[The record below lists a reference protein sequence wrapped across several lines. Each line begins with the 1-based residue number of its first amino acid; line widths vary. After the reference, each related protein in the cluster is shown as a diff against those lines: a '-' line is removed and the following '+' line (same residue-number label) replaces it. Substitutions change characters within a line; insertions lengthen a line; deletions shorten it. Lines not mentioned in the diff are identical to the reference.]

1 MKKKFIILFSLLV
14 LILLPGASA
23 LKVVSTTT
31 VTWDPIRYIGGDR
44 VEAIYIADPTICPH
58 MQSDIIP
65 NRIQMQKDFIRD
77 ADLFVAINGSVD
89 QSYVMPFVDDYM
101 QANNYGTV
109 DWVTLKDPAMTWNT
123 PEQAKAL
130 STEVAGWLIDA
141 DPANRTYYESRL
153 TDYLAQIDAVDL
165 TPEER
170 AQISGQDV
178 VVMVWQKEAAED
190 WLGLH
195 VVNIFAPEF
204 YMGGK
209 YTPMKLV
216 DDMQANPGNYG
227 NVKYVIENMQS
238 GEVAKG
244 VHEYLTTNGVPA
256 QRVIFTNFPK
266 SIPGVDTLPDVLEYN
281 KNLVNPATAAAAA
294 GADQTTSPVT
304 TKAPVALPVVLAAL
318 GVIAV
323 AAFRK
328 K

>member
-1 MKKKFIILFSLLV
+1 MQKKIIILFSLLV

-31 VTWDPIRYIGGDR
+31 VTWDPIQYIGGDK

-101 QANNYGTV
+101 KANNYGTV

-123 PEQAKAL
+123 PDNAKAL
-130 STEVAGWLIDA
+130 ATEVGGWLIAA
-141 DPANRTYYESRL
+141 DPANQTYYESRL

-165 TPEER
+165 TPEEKTR
-170 AQISGQDV
+170 ISGQDV

-216 DDMQANPGNYG
+216 DDMQANPEKYK
-227 NVKYVIENMQS
+227 NVHYVIENMQS

-281 KNLVNPATAAAAA
+281 KNLVKPAAAADAA
-294 GADQTTSPVT
+294 GAGQTAAPVT

-328 K
+328 R

>member
-1 MKKKFIILFSLLV
+1 LRPFTS
-14 LILLPGASA
+14 PTPPSA
-23 LKVVSTTT
+23 LTCSLTSS
-31 VTWDPIRYIGGDR
+31 
-44 VEAIYIADPTICPH
+44 PT
-58 MQSDIIP
+58 
-65 NRIQMQKDFIRD
+65 
-77 ADLFVAINGSVD
+77 GSRCRKT
-89 QSYVMPFVDDYM
+89 SS
-101 QANNYGTV
+101 GTV
-109 DWVTLKDPAMTWNT
+109 QWVTLKNPAMTWNT
-123 PEQAKAL
+123 PENAKAL
-130 STEVAGWLIDA
+130 ATEVGGWLIAA
-141 DPANRTYYESRL
+141 DPANQTYYESRL

-165 TPEER
+165 TPEEKAR
-170 AQISGQDV
+170 ISGQDV

-216 DDMQANPGNYG
+216 DDMQANPGNYS

-244 VHEYLTTNGVPA
+244 VHEYLTSNGVPA

-266 SIPGVDTLPDVLEYN
+266 SIQGVDTLPDVLEYN
-281 KNLVNPATAAAAA
+281 KNLVTPATAAAAA
-294 GADQTTSPVT
+294 GADQTTAPVT
-304 TKAPVALPVVLAAL
+304 TKAPIAFPVILAAL

-323 AAFRK
+323 TACRK

>member
-1 MKKKFIILFSLLV
+1 MQKKIIIIFSLLL

-31 VTWDPIRYIGGDR
+31 VTWDPIQYIGGDK

-101 QANNYGTV
+101 EANNYGTV
-109 DWVTLKDPAMTWNT
+109 EWVTLKDPAMTWNT
-123 PEQAKAL
+123 PENAKVLA
-130 STEVAGWLIDA
+130 TEVGGWLITA
-141 DPANRTYYESRL
+141 DPANQTYYESRL
-153 TDYLAQIDAVDL
+153 TDYLAQIDAVAL
-165 TPEER
+165 TPEEK

-216 DDMQANPGNYG
+216 DDMQANPGTYSG
-227 NVKYVIENMQS
+227 VKYVIENMQS

-244 VHEYLTTNGVPA
+244 VHEYLTSKGIPA

-266 SIPGVDTLPDVLEYN
+266 SIAGVDTLPDVLAYN
-281 KNLVNPATAAAAA
+281 KNLVNPAAAAAAA
-294 GADQTTSPVT
+294 GAGQTTAPVT
-304 TKAPVALPVVLAAL
+304 TKAPIALPVILAAL

-328 K
+328 H

>member
-1 MKKKFIILFSLLV
+1 MQKKFIILFSLLL
-14 LILLPGASA
+14 LILAPGVSG

-31 VTWDPIRYIGGDR
+31 VTWDPIQYIGGDR

-101 QANNYGTV
+101 KANNYGTV
-109 DWVTLKDPAMTWNT
+109 NWITLKNPAMTWNT
-123 PEQAKAL
+123 PENAKAL
-130 STEVAGWLIDA
+130 ATEAGGWLVAA
-141 DPANRTYYESRL
+141 DPANQTYYESRL
-153 TDYLAQIDAVDL
+153 TDYLALIDAADL
-165 TPEER
+165 TDEEK
-170 AQISGQDV
+170 AQIAGQDV
-178 VVMVWQKEAAED
+178 VVMVWQQEAAED

-195 VVNIFAPEF
+195 VVNIFAPDF

-216 DDMQANPGNYG
+216 DDMQANPEKYK

-256 QRVIFTNFPK
+256 QRVVFTNFPK

-281 KNLVNPATAAAAA
+281 KNLVKPAAAASAA
-294 GADQTTSPVT
+294 GAVQTTAPVT
-304 TKAPVALPVVLAAL
+304 TKAPLALPVVLAAL
-318 GVIAV
+318 GVIMVMAC
-323 AAFRK
+323 RK
-328 K
+328 R